1 MIEEG
6 NKLDGMIGQQS
17 LAAAAEETKEADAF
31 SARVIWYVFAIPDT
45 R

>member
-6 NKLDGMIGQQS
+6 NKLEGMIGQQS
-17 LAAAAEETKEADAF
+17 LAAVEETKEADAF

-45 R
+45 P